1 MTERFSAA
9 ESIDAS
15 VERIWHLLS
24 DFGNMDVVKGF
35 CRAVHVQGSGVGAIR
50 TFELF
55 ENAGG
60 GTVSERI
67 EQFDSQAHYFSY
79 RVFDI
84 GPLPFVDY
92 VGSIRLASAG
102 AQRCV
107 VIYHAEFMP
116 FGEHP
121 AALGS
126 QMTEQNF
133 RFLVGRLRDLCAK
146 HDN

>member
-1 MTERFSAA
+1 M
-9 ESIDAS
+9 
-15 VERIWHLLS
+15 
-24 DFGNMDVVKGF
+24 
-35 CRAVHVQGSGVGAIR
+35 GATR

-55 ENAGG
+55 ESAGG

-67 EQFDSQAHYFSY
+67 EQFDDQAHYFSY

-102 AQRCV
+102 SGRCV
-107 VIYHAEFMP
+107 IIYRAEFMP

-121 AALGS
+121 ASLGL
-126 QMTEQNF
+126 QMTGQNF
-133 RFLVGRLRDLCAK
+133 KFLVGRLRGLCAT
-146 HDN
+146 

>member
-35 CRAVHVQGSGVGAIR
+35 CRAVHVQGSGAGAVR

-55 ENAGG
+55 EEAGG

-102 AQRCV
+102 SGRCV
-107 VIYHAEFMP
+107 IIYRAEFMP

-121 AALGS
+121 ASLGL
-126 QMTEQNF
+126 QMTGQNF
-133 RFLVGRLRDLCAK
+133 KFLVGRLRGLCAT
-146 HDN
+146 

>member
-35 CRAVHVQGSGVGAIR
+35 CRAVHVQGSGAGAIR
-50 TFELF
+50 TIELF
-55 ENAGG
+55 EEAGG

-67 EQFDSQAHYFSY
+67 EQFDSPAHYFRY

-84 GPLPFVDY
+84 GPLPCVDF
-92 VGSIRLASAG
+92 VGSIRLPSAG

-107 VIYHAEFMP
+107 VIFHAEFMP
-116 FGEHP
+116 F
-121 AALGS
+121 
-126 QMTEQNF
+126 
-133 RFLVGRLRDLCAK
+133 
-146 HDN
+146 